1 MEGEKLGRQVGTL
14 APRVEQQ
21 KMEQNSSL
29 LRLEQLEQL
38 EQNSF
43 LRSRL
48 ELQLLVF
55 WLGS

>member
-1 MEGEKLGRQVGTL
+1 MGRVGRL
-14 APRVEQQ
+14 APLVEQQ

-29 LRLEQLEQL
+29 LRLEQLEQ
-38 EQNSF
+38 NSF
-43 LRSRL
+43 LRSWL